1 MTIKIAGGIQER
13 GIVVGN
19 FYDKY
24 GSRNPVLKSVMKG
37 FGTALSDLVAKVS
50 PRSIHD
56 VGCGEGIWVIRWNE
70 NGIAARGSE
79 FSSRVIEIARENA
92 ITRGLSPS
100 LFEQRSIYDLDA
112 VRDSAD
118 LLVCCEVLEHL
129 EHPQAALQAL
139 QRAIG
144 RHLIISVPREPLWR
158 ALNLAR
164 GKYIARFGNTPG
176 HIQHWSKAGIV
187 ELVSQFF
194 DVIEVRSPLPWTMLL
209 CKRRG

>member
-70 NGIAARGSE
+70 NGIAARG
-79 FSSRVIEIARENA
+79 FRI
-92 ITRGLSPS
+92 
-100 LFEQRSIYDLDA
+100 FF
-112 VRDSAD
+112 
-118 LLVCCEVLEHL
+118 
-129 EHPQAALQAL
+129 
-139 QRAIG
+139 
-144 RHLIISVPREPLWR
+144 PR
-158 ALNLAR
+158 
-164 GKYIARFGNTPG
+164 Y
-176 HIQHWSKAGIV
+176 
-187 ELVSQFF
+187 
-194 DVIEVRSPLPWTMLL
+194 
-209 CKRRG
+209 